1 VERAALPFRQ
11 KNQEHRQKDFS
22 DMTKFTKSA
31 AAAAAAI
38 LVSVT
43 LAGCGG
49 DEKTDITT
57 VKVGVVG
64 EYNAQWDTVNKL
76 LEKDKIKVE
85 LVKYSD
91 YATPNRA
98 LSDKEIDLNAFQHK
112 AYLANDIKRN
122 GYKIVAI
129 GTTVMRTVETA
140 VSTNGMIK
148 PMEGWT
154 NKFIFAPYEFTVA
167 DAMVT
172 NFHLPYS
179 TQLMMVAAFGGYET
193 VMNAY
198 KVAKEEGYRFGTYGD
213 AMLIL

>member
-1 VERAALPFRQ
+1 
-11 KNQEHRQKDFS
+11 
-22 DMTKFTKSA
+22 MTKFTKSA

-122 GYKIVAI
+122 GYKIVAC
-129 GTTVMRTVETA
+129 
-140 VSTNGMIK
+140 
-148 PMEGWT
+148 
-154 NKFIFAPYEFTVA
+154 
-167 DAMVT
+167 DAASRLQQQAEDQGDCR
-172 NFHLPYS
+172 HQGRRQDCHSGGSDQRRPCAE
-179 TQLMMVAAFGGYET
+179 AA
-193 VMNAY
+193 
-198 KVAKEEGYRFGTYGD
+198 
-213 AMLIL
+213 

>member
-1 VERAALPFRQ
+1 
-11 KNQEHRQKDFS
+11 
-22 DMTKFTKSA
+22 MTKFTKSA

-129 GTTVMRTVETA
+129 GDTLVTPLRIFNNKQKIKAIADIKDGDKIAIDIPNYSLKLLVSDEEMEERKKTMKIREPKKLTGYLKRYAKNVSSADKGAIVE
-140 VSTNGMIK
+140 
-148 PMEGWT
+148 
-154 NKFIFAPYEFTVA
+154 
-167 DAMVT
+167 
-172 NFHLPYS
+172 
-179 TQLMMVAAFGGYET
+179 
-193 VMNAY
+193 
-198 KVAKEEGYRFGTYGD
+198 
-213 AMLIL
+213 

>member
-1 VERAALPFRQ
+1 
-11 KNQEHRQKDFS
+11 
-22 DMTKFTKSA
+22 MTKFTKSA

-112 AYLANDIKRN
+112 AY
-122 GYKIVAI
+122 
-129 GTTVMRTVETA
+129 
-140 VSTNGMIK
+140 
-148 PMEGWT
+148 
-154 NKFIFAPYEFTVA
+154 
-167 DAMVT
+167 
-172 NFHLPYS
+172 HC
-179 TQLMMVAAFGGYET
+179 Q
-193 VMNAY
+193 
-198 KVAKEEGYRFGTYGD
+198 
-213 AMLIL
+213 

>member
-1 VERAALPFRQ
+1 
-11 KNQEHRQKDFS
+11 
-22 DMTKFTKSA
+22 MTKFTKSA

-129 GTTVMRTVETA
+129 GDTLVTPLRVFNNKQKIKA
-140 VSTNGMIK
+140 IADIKDGDKIAIPADLTNGGRALKLLEAAVFSRSIPTRATYLIK
-148 PMEGWT
+148 PTSRISIRKCRSLRPSPACSQTSCPM
-154 NKFIFAPYEFTVA
+154 
-167 DAMVT
+167 
-172 NFHLPYS
+172 
-179 TQLMMVAAFGGYET
+179 
-193 VMNAY
+193 
-198 KVAKEEGYRFGTYGD
+198 
-213 AMLIL
+213 

>member
-1 VERAALPFRQ
+1 
-11 KNQEHRQKDFS
+11 
-22 DMTKFTKSA
+22 MTKFTKSA

-91 YATPNRA
+91 C
-98 LSDKEIDLNAFQHK
+98 NAQPR
-112 AYLANDIKRN
+112 LVR
-122 GYKIVAI
+122 
-129 GTTVMRTVETA
+129 
-140 VSTNGMIK
+140 
-148 PMEGWT
+148 
-154 NKFIFAPYEFTVA
+154 
-167 DAMVT
+167 
-172 NFHLPYS
+172 
-179 TQLMMVAAFGGYET
+179 
-193 VMNAY
+193 
-198 KVAKEEGYRFGTYGD
+198 
-213 AMLIL
+213 